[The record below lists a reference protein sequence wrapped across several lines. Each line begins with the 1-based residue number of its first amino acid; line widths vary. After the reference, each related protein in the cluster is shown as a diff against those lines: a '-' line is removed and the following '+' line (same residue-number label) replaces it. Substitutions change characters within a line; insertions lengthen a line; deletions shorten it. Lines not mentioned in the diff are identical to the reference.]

1 MTVASPVPGRAART
15 EAQQGAEKR
24 RPVGARGVRD
34 RLRGTDPW
42 AAVVG
47 LVALAVYLI
56 NGFDGHLSPDL
67 ATYAYAGQRF
77 ADGMVPYEGVL
88 NRSGPLAHALP
99 GLGALAADLVGGDEL
114 TGMRVLFML
123 IAIGGVVL
131 TYLLGRDV
139 FRSRLAGVGA
149 AGAMLCFRFSL
160 EYASSGPRDK
170 TVVMTLL
177 LAAWCA
183 AHLRRWATAG
193 VMASLATLTW
203 QPAFVWAGLPVALM
217 ILLVEHD
224 HRVRALVRFAAAG
237 LVPLALVV
245 GVYLAIGRFS
255 LFYEGFWLVNYRY
268 TAAMYGHR
276 HKPDVWTVMQT
287 AYSGSVWVV
296 VVGLAGLAIVT
307 VGALVRRSPA
317 HRPGTA
323 TMVTVLMAAV
333 LGAVWTSYSF
343 DGNSDTMPFLPEAAL
358 GVGALIG
365 ALVHGTVGRGRTVGR
380 AVGVLATVVTVALA
394 LSYAV
399 PRPGLG
405 VDEQRARV
413 AVVFD
418 RLPPGATLLTAD
430 APAPAV
436 LVDKTNPTRFQRFKN
451 GTWGRL
457 QEVWPG
463 GAAGY
468 VRWIDRSG
476 TTVLAIG
483 KGPLGNLVRAQ
494 GLENYR
500 RVGRGATWSWY
511 LSTSVPTET
520 RRAIRE
526 ALRRLHA
533 RP

>member
-1 MTVASPVPGRAART
+1 
-15 EAQQGAEKR
+15 
-24 RPVGARGVRD
+24 
-34 RLRGTDPW
+34 
-42 AAVVG
+42 
-47 LVALAVYLI
+47 
-56 NGFDGHLSPDL
+56 
-67 ATYAYAGQRF
+67 
-77 ADGMVPYEGVL
+77 
-88 NRSGPLAHALP
+88 
-99 GLGALAADLVGGDEL
+99 
-114 TGMRVLFML
+114 
-123 IAIGGVVL
+123 
-131 TYLLGRDV
+131 
-139 FRSRLAGVGA
+139 
-149 AGAMLCFRFSL
+149 
-160 EYASSGPRDK
+160 
-170 TVVMTLL
+170 
-177 LAAWCA
+177 
-183 AHLRRWATAG
+183 
-193 VMASLATLTW
+193 
-203 QPAFVWAGLPVALM
+203 
-217 ILLVEHD
+217 
-224 HRVRALVRFAAAG
+224 
-237 LVPLALVV
+237 
-245 GVYLAIGRFS
+245 
-255 LFYEGFWLVNYRY
+255 
-268 TAAMYGHR
+268 MYGHR

-323 TMVTVLMAAV
+323 TMLTVLMAAA

-365 ALVHGTVGRGRTVGR
+365 ALVHGTVGGGGGRTVGR

-436 LVDKTNPTRFQRFKN
+436 LMDKANPTRFQRFKN
-451 GTWGRL
+451 GTWARL
-457 QEVWPG
+457 QDVWPG

-483 KGPLGNLVRAQ
+483 TGPLANLVREQ

-500 RVGRGATWSWY
+500 RRRQGCGLELVPPHVGADGDPARDPRSPAPAARDAVTSGPCRTPTPP
-511 LSTSVPTET
+511 TSVP
-520 RRAIRE
+520 A
-526 ALRRLHA
+526 AS
-533 RP
+533 